1 MADKYVLDVNGNSKE
16 EPDVVKWG
24 KWFET
29 AERHISNTKIV
40 DVTVSTIFLG
50 LDYNFGRGKPILWKT
65 MIFGGE
71 HDGYQERYCTKDEA
85 LIGHEKAVGLVKEG
99 N

>member
-29 AERHISNTKIV
+29 AERHISNTKIG
-40 DVTVSTIFLG
+40 DVTVSMIFLG
-50 LDYNFGRGKPILWKT
+50 LNHAFGGGKPVLWET

-71 HDGYQERYCTKDEA
+71 HGGYQEGYCTKDEA
-85 LIGHEKAVGLVKEG
+85 LIGHEKAVGLVKG
-99 N
+99 DN